1 LIISTRFKDFVGVMK
16 HFDESIQSEAFDNLM
31 KYLNTRLKESEI
43 EDAYLFCVQT
53 LISTFNET
61 SSSNS
66 ISKLSK
72 DLESLVYKSFYKLNI
87 RDYLNDLLAI
97 MTKFTNNNKTNNSE
111 QSNLRD
117 SLYEKE
123 FLRNNNRF
131 VKMLNL
137 LNFLSNGFKIE
148 LNDFKLKN
156 LNSILYLLSFLVNSK
171 IGSCPG
177 TDLLINFLKNYLK
190 LSEDIDFNIYFM
202 IRNHLYGYLNL
213 IYENILNEDL
223 IIKQSN
229 KFSYSFDDVIVLE
242 NELKE
247 LKEPKNLYLISRIL
261 KMNNKI
267 NNKILKSRL
276 KIIFWNLFQSLNLV
290 QRIESIKLIY
300 ENLEADDDN
309 NNWNK
314 NIIQDNFNQES
325 MILIN
330 QISADNS
337 KSVDVGE
344 YG

>member
-1 LIISTRFKDFVGVMK
+1 
-16 HFDESIQSEAFDNLM
+16 
-31 KYLNTRLKESEI
+31 
-43 EDAYLFCVQT
+43 
-53 LISTFNET
+53 
-61 SSSNS
+61 
-66 ISKLSK
+66 
-72 DLESLVYKSFYKLNI
+72 
-87 RDYLNDLLAI
+87 
-97 MTKFTNNNKTNNSE
+97 
-111 QSNLRD
+111 
-117 SLYEKE
+117 
-123 FLRNNNRF
+123 
-131 VKMLNL
+131 MLNL

-156 LNSILYLLSFLVNSK
+156 LNSILYLLSFLVNRK

-177 TDLLINFLKNYLK
+177 TDLLVNFLKNYLK

-337 KSVDVGE
+337 KSVDLGE